1 MKNHITAIVTA
12 IIILIAHGAAAQTG
26 TADEYDS
33 GKGCYRELLRQ
44 GGKAPAD
51 EWRRCIAFFDGYYE
65 RNPKSGKAS
74 AALFSAG
81 KLKQEHYRLRRDRSD
96 LDGSVKSF
104 NELIRNF
111 PTSSL
116 ADDALY
122 RIGCMRQ
129 DAFDQPERA
138 RKAFSHILEKYPS
151 GDMAV
156 NAKARL
162 AKLGPEKAVAAPTA
176 ETAPAESVAVAEA
189 DVETEAPESAP
200 AEPTTEEAAATK
212 SNDDIEES
220 DLVAADADSDKTEYV
235 RSGEAADAFNRATL
249 LGVDVKEAS
258 GTTAVDL
265 VIDRDVEHS
274 VEFTELGLRT
284 GSPPELEVILL
295 HTKAAKD
302 LRRERLLES
311 NCIDSYKV
319 KGLILS
325 SGIKVTFKLRP
336 EIGYKV
342 KRSGRGLKV
351 TFSPTSVAT
360 AVPSAEGAAGKASE
374 SSDYTIVID
383 PGHGGDEDGA
393 IGPGGTKEKD
403 VTLAIAK
410 RLANELRSKLGA
422 RVYLTRTRDTTMTL
436 EQRNQVAVRKK
447 ADLFISI
454 HANASRDRSIS
465 GIETYFLNNASDEAA
480 ARLAARENRNAGKK
494 LTEVEH
500 ILSTML
506 QNYDAA
512 ESMELAKN
520 VHGRLAKKVT
530 RKHGRIKDRGVRSAL
545 FYVLV
550 GAKCPAILVETA
562 FISNPKE
569 EKLLKNRKYQRN
581 VADAIADGVKGY
593 LKVRDKAL
601 VSL

>member
-1 MKNHITAIVTA
+1 MKKTITAAVSIVM
-12 IIILIAHGAAAQTG
+12 IMIAQGASAQTG
-26 TADEYDS
+26 TVDEYDS
-33 GKGCYRELLRQ
+33 GKGCYRTLLRQ
-44 GGKAPAD
+44 GGSATAE
-51 EWRRCIAFFDGYYE
+51 EWRSCIGFFDGYYE
-65 RNPKSGKAS
+65 RNPQGDKAS

-81 KLKQEHYRLRRDRSD
+81 RLKQEHYRLRRDRSD
-96 LDGSVKSF
+96 LEGSVKSF
-104 NELIRNF
+104 NELIRRH
-111 PTSSL
+111 PASSL

-129 DAFDQPERA
+129 DVFGQPERA
-138 RKAFSHILEKYPS
+138 RKAFNHILEKYPN

-162 AKLGPEKAVAAPTA
+162 AKLGPEEAVKTDVASEEAVAVISAEPDTA
-176 ETAPAESVAVAEA
+176 ESKVPSES
-189 DVETEAPESAP
+189 
-200 AEPTTEEAAATK
+200 TTKTIRH
-212 SNDDIEES
+212 DMIEES
-220 DLVAADADSDKTEYV
+220 DLASAETNEVEYV
-235 RSGEAADAFNRATL
+235 KSGGVADAFNRATL
-249 LGVDVKEAS
+249 LDVDVNEAS
-258 GTTAVDL
+258 GRTTVDL
-265 VIDRDVEHS
+265 LIDKDVEHS

-284 GSPPELEVILL
+284 GSPPELEIVLL
-295 HTKAAKD
+295 HTKPSD
-302 LRRERLLES
+302 NLRRERLLES
-311 NCIDSYKV
+311 HCIDSYKV

-336 EIGYKV
+336 EIGYSV
-342 KRSGRGLKV
+342 KRSGRGLTV
-351 TFSPTSVAT
+351 SFAPTSVAT
-360 AVPSAEGAAGKASE
+360 AAPAPVEKRGKE
-374 SSDYTIVID
+374 LEFSDFTIVID

-393 IGPGGTKEKD
+393 IGPGGAKEKD

-410 RLANELRSKLGA
+410 RLASELRSELGA
-422 RVYLTRTRDTTMTL
+422 RVYLTRTKDKTMTL
-436 EQRNQVAVRKK
+436 DQRNEIAVSKK

-454 HANASRDRSIS
+454 HANASRDRDVS

-500 ILSTML
+500 IISTML

-512 ESMELAKN
+512 ESMDLAKE

-530 RKHGRIKDRGVRSAL
+530 RSHGRVNDRGVRSAL

-569 EKLLKNRKYQRN
+569 EKLLGNRKYQRN
-581 VADAIADGVKGY
+581 VADAIAGGVKAY
-593 LKVRDKAL
+593 LKVREKAL